1 MPVGS
6 LSVDDAISLLG
17 HEQAE
22 RETEVGL
29 KQRLSQSV
37 GRLLG
42 VSNLAEVSS
51 LYRWTKIIEAVSLT
65 YFLANLRTQAQC
77 GKYCMRLCVRVC
89 RPMHQRLLEDV
100 SLSLFL
106 SPSPQP

>member
-42 VSNLAEVSS
+42 VSNLAEVGS
-51 LYRWTKIIEAVSLT
+51 LYGWTKWKQYRSFEVLSLT
-65 YFLANLRTQAQC
+65 LFLTNLPTQAQC
-77 GKYCMRLCVRVC
+77 G
-89 RPMHQRLLEDV
+89 
-100 SLSLFL
+100 
-106 SPSPQP
+106 

>member
-1 MPVGS
+1 MHTHTHTHVLHTHIVVQVADQFEMPVGS

-22 RETEVGL
+22 RETEVRL
-29 KQRLSQSV
+29 QQRLSQSV

-51 LYRWTKIIEAVSLT
+51 LYRWTNKFEVLYLT
-65 YFLANLRTQAQC
+65 LFLANLPTQAQC
-77 GKYCMRLCVRVC
+77 G
-89 RPMHQRLLEDV
+89 
-100 SLSLFL
+100 
-106 SPSPQP
+106 